1 MEATERDERGKREE
15 IEKGKEEQGGRAR
28 SCVLGARA
36 PWTERESLSSWLLPE
51 DDGIL
56 VGCVGCRREK
66 CSRRVMVALVDGI
79 GWIRSGGDPER
90 EWQWR

>member
-36 PWTERESLSSWLLPE
+36 PWTERGSLSSWLLPE

-56 VGCVGCRREK
+56 VGCFGCRREK
-66 CSRRVMVALVDGI
+66 WLGVVDELLAQLEAGK
-79 GWIRSGGDPER
+79 DD
-90 EWQWR
+90 